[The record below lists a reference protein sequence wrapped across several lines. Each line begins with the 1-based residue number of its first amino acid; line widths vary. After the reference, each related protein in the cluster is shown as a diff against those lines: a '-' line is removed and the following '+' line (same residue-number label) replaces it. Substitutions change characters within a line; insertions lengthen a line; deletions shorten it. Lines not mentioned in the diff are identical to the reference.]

1 MHQTDQSGIGDSLSA
16 VVELVGYEL
25 RELDLRREEV
35 TRRIRNLYAA
45 IAALKKC
52 SRLPDEE
59 GFNDSSRVVEP
70 PLARRRV
77 FARIQHSKQ
86 AWDKQNLSL
95 RRACRIALLETEEA
109 IPAKEI
115 RARIV
120 RRGSYAFMEPN
131 CAVTSILAELNRM
144 AKDGEVCYS
153 GADHDCRWQR
163 MSRTDERQAAE
174 SGGPQESLDSISRLG
189 QNDNVVHSRRN

>member
-59 GFNDSSRVVEP
+59 AFNDSSRLVEP
-70 PLARRRV
+70 HLARRRA

-86 AWDKQNLSL
+86 AWDRQNLSL

-120 RRGSYAFMEPN
+120 RRGSFVFMDLN

-144 AKDGEVCYS
+144 AEDGEVCYS
-153 GADHDCRWQR
+153 GADRHRRWQR
-163 MSRTDERQAAE
+163 VSRTDESPAEE
-174 SGGPQESLDSISRLG
+174 SGGPQESLDSISRAG
-189 QNDNVVHSRRN
+189 QNDNIVHSRRS